1 MPTIGTTVASGGGQ
15 AKPTAPRGAQP
26 SLDPLPLLKGF
37 VALRKLTGMYSAG
50 HPMIAQKVKE
60 LEEAVRPHLRNQP
73 AFRIDIIHGDVYL
86 DGVFSSHDNQANM
99 QIVRELTDLGVDSIQ
114 IQEGV
119 APEELRAVAEFLWQ
133 LKDSSNDESMEAQLA
148 ERQVRHISLG
158 RLVPL
163 DTRVHAQQWPDAPTP
178 PLDPAY
184 QESLL
189 LAQQAFDQVASGGTL
204 DAMTVRD
211 LVHLLISKVAR
222 SDAALGQIL
231 AVKQYE
237 PLTYCHSV
245 NVAMLSLL
253 LARQVGLDAPT
264 TAALVEAALL
274 HDIGKT
280 RLPVEV
286 VKKRGAL
293 GKWEK
298 SLVEAHTTF
307 GAEILVDIDGLRS
320 LTPIVALE
328 HHRTVKGTG
337 YPDLGQGVVPHVM
350 SQIVSVADVYEALT
364 GARSYQ
370 APTLPEQAC
379 LILARLAGEKL
390 NTALVKAFVNAVSF
404 FPLGSLVRTSRNE
417 IGIVVGTSAGDPLHP
432 VLTLVTESLDGPR
445 GQVDTSRRDG
455 SGAYERHIVET
466 LRPQEG
472 TLDTTRFLASAPAEA

>member
-1 MPTIGTTVASGGGQ
+1 MIATTAASGGKEMK
-15 AKPTAPRGAQP
+15 ATAPQAAPP

-37 VALRKLTGMYSAG
+37 VSLRRLTGMYSQG

-60 LEEAVRPHLRNQP
+60 LDEMIRQHLGRGP

-86 DGVFSSHDNQANM
+86 DGVFSSQDGQANV
-99 QIVRELTDLGVDSIQ
+99 QVVRELTDLGIDSIQ
-114 IQEGV
+114 VHMDVQ
-119 APEELRAVAEFLWQ
+119 PEEIQAVAEFLWQ
-133 LKDSSNDESMEAQLA
+133 FKESSDGESIEAQLA
-148 ERQVRHISLG
+148 RRQVRHISLG

-163 DTRVHAQQWPDAPTP
+163 DTRCQAQQWPDAPTG

-184 QESLL
+184 EESLA
-189 LAQQAFDQVASGGTL
+189 LAQRAFDAVASGNAL
-204 DAMTVRD
+204 DAVTVAD

-222 SDAALGQIL
+222 SNAALGQIL

-245 NVAMLSLL
+245 NVSMLSLL
-253 LARQVGLDAPT
+253 LARQLGLDAPT

-298 SLVEAHTTF
+298 SLVQAHTMF
-307 GAEILVDIDGLRS
+307 GAEILVDIEGLRA

-328 HHRTVKGTG
+328 HHRTVKGAG
-337 YPDLGQGVVPHVM
+337 YPDLGEGVVPHVM

-370 APTLPEQAC
+370 APTLPEQTC
-379 LILARLAGEKL
+379 LILARLAGDKL
-390 NTALVKAFVNAVSF
+390 NTALVKAFVNAVTF
-404 FPLGSLVRTSRNE
+404 FPLGSLVRTSRGE
-417 IGIVVGTSAGDPLHP
+417 MGVVVATTAGDPLHP
-432 VLTLVTESLDGPR
+432 VLTLVNESLDPLGH
-445 GQVDTSRRDG
+445 VDTSARDS
-455 SGAYERHIVET
+455 SGAYERHIAET
-466 LRPQEG
+466 LKPQEG
-472 TLDTTRFLASAPAEA
+472 TLDATRFLASAPADA

>member
-1 MPTIGTTVASGGGQ
+1 MTATTATSGGKQ
-15 AKPTAPRGAQP
+15 VKTAEPPPSSP

-37 VALRKLTGMYSAG
+37 ASLRRLTGMYSQG
-50 HPMIAQKVKE
+50 HPMIGQKVKE
-60 LEEAVRPHLRNQP
+60 LQELVRQHLGHGP
-73 AFRIDIIHGDVYL
+73 AFRVDIIHADVYL
-86 DGVFSSHDNQANM
+86 DGVFASQDNQANM
-99 QIVRELTDLGVDSIQ
+99 QVVREVTDLGVDSIQ
-114 IQEGV
+114 IHSGV
-119 APEELRAVAEFLWQ
+119 GPEEILAVAEFLWQ
-133 LKDSSNDESMEAQLA
+133 FKESSAGESIEAQLV
-148 ERQVRHISLG
+148 ERHVHHISLG

-163 DTRVHAQQWPDAPTP
+163 DTRCQAQQWPDAPTG

-184 QESLL
+184 EESLL
-189 LAQQAFDQVASGGTL
+189 LAQQAFDAVASGGALT
-204 DAMTVRD
+204 AVTVRD

-222 SDAALGQIL
+222 SNAALGQIL

-253 LARQVGLDAPT
+253 LARQLGLDAPT

-298 SLVEAHTTF
+298 SLVESHTTF
-307 GAEILVDIDGLRS
+307 GAEILVDIDGLRA
-320 LTPIVALE
+320 LTPVVALE
-328 HHRTVKGTG
+328 HHRAVKGTG
-337 YPDLGQGVVPHVM
+337 YPDLGAGVVPHVM

-379 LILARLAGEKL
+379 LVLARLAGEKL
-390 NTALVKAFVNAVSF
+390 NTALVKAFVNAVTF
-404 FPLGSLVRTSRNE
+404 FPLGSLVRTSRDE
-417 IGIVVGTSAGDPLHP
+417 IGVVVGTSTGDPLHP
-432 VLTLVTESLDGPR
+432 VLTLVTEGLDGPR
-445 GQVDTSRRDG
+445 GQVDTSTRDS

-472 TLDTTRFLASAPAEA
+472 TLDATRFLAPAPADA